1 MQTVAR
7 SGAFISPI
15 SKREP
20 LTDVVQECEMVKN
33 IVLAV
38 VWKDLGMNA
47 LWVS

>member
-7 SGAFISPI
+7 SGACTSPI
-15 SKREP
+15 SKRKP
-20 LTDVVQECEMVKN
+20 LKDVVQECEMVKS

-38 VWKDLGMNA
+38 VWRDLGMNA